1 MTLVLVVLA
10 LLVVVNC
17 CFMVYLISDVASHS
31 EHAEREP
38 GTVWGIG
45 LISFFQFLLS
55 TFGIS
60 DFALGAAVY
69 SRLKWVSVG
78 NLPGTLN
85 AAAVIPVAVMSLFW
99 ITSIEVDLA
108 TLLVPIVAQMAGA
121 YISPRFVV
129 KMPGRAIRIFLALG
143 MLVTVVSVAAGSF
156 GFFST
161 GGIVTALGLNK
172 LIILAVLCFVYGA
185 LNNLGIGSYA
195 LTMST
200 VFALGLDLEAA
211 FPIMMGAAAFSVPV
225 ASIQFIRRGSYS
237 RKITVISAACGSV
250 GVIVAAF
257 AVKNVDMQ
265 PLKWLV
271 AAFLLYSA
279 YAMLR
284 KALKNEDYA
293 VAEPAK
299 PTVGKLSTVSRL
311 TIFCLILVL
320 LCTASLAVVFVKNFR
335 TISSNDVETIL
346 NEHNTRLRDSI
357 RAYLREHENFLLS
370 IRAGASQFMSRKPVD
385 QEQLR
390 RYLETSAGLLSDI
403 STLYCTSNEV
413 WNKAG
418 GYAVF
423 SQPWDVPEDWDN
435 TERPWF
441 VAAKK
446 EQGGD
451 AVYSRPYEDALTGA
465 TILDIS
471 ANVYDADGKDIG
483 VISESITLEAL
494 ELMLRRASFLELQ
507 EVYLIDSDGVFIIA
521 PALNVA
527 AGTSLFEAFGLGK
540 YRDRILSSGTFSVS
554 DQDTTIYSSA
564 IPSAGWFV
572 VSIVPEGTI
581 FSYVNERLM
590 GMFLTPMLVIF
601 FMLLVVLISLM
612 FIIRH
617 ESQGKLTAERL
628 TREKSRFIA
637 RISHELRTPM
647 NAVIGMSQLA
657 REDFGS
663 PRSLDYLSG
672 IQSAGASLLAIIND
686 LLDFSKI
693 ESGRL
698 ECTDAVYSTADML
711 NDTLGIIR
719 IQMVAK
725 PLELL
730 VEASPG
736 LPRLMRGDVGRV
748 KQILLNLLS
757 NAVKYSEKGCIGFS
771 ASGEAL
777 PPNHIRLTFVVE
789 DKGIGIKPEDMPKL
803 FGDFSRVDEQRN
815 SAIEGTGLGL
825 PITLSL
831 CRAMQGDIAVSSEY
845 GRGSTFTATIIQCV
859 ADWKPMGDLASVL
872 TAGDKPKSSCLRR
885 VSFVAPDANVLIVDD
900 FPSNLAVT
908 EGLLRPY
915 GVRFSTCQ
923 NGRDAVQLA
932 QSGAFDL
939 VLMDHMMPEMDGI
952 QAMRAIRAF
961 GGPFAALPMV
971 VLTAHAVSGMKE
983 LFLERGFD
991 DFMSKPIDTDR
1002 LDELLRRWIPAAK
1015 QQRVAES
1022 APDSGYDA
1030 APDETADN
1038 APGDAPRKGPDAPDD
1053 APGKG
1058 PSKAPH
1064 ETACATAGET
1074 AGDAPDAG
1082 PAAGPPMSCNIKA
1095 ELATQQ
1101 LDLLNHYAW
1110 HFANGLPAD
1119 QAYCERTGRLVDA
1132 LTEAMGAG
1140 TDDPDPET
1148 AKLAAAARRGEAEE
1162 IRRLLPDVYQ
1172 RLATALHQRNTN
1184 APVALVQMLSQ
1195 LKAALDA
1202 GDEARANI
1210 LMDAFRAMDGLSPSA
1225 RELYFF
1231 LYNAL
1236 LMGDTE
1242 EAAQGL
1248 SQWLDQCN

>member
-10 LLVVVNC
+10 LLVVVSC
-17 CFMVYLISDVASHS
+17 CFMGYLISDVAGHS
-31 EHAEREP
+31 EHAGREP

-60 DFALGAAVY
+60 DFALGAAAY
-69 SRLKWVSVG
+69 SKLKWVSVG

-85 AAAVIPVAVMSLFW
+85 AASVIPVAVMSLFW

-129 KMPGRAIRIFLALG
+129 KMPGRVIRIFLALG
-143 MLVTVVSVAAGSF
+143 MLVTVLNVVAGSF
-156 GFFST
+156 GVFST
-161 GGIVTALGLNK
+161 GDIVTALGLNK
-172 LIILAVLCFVYGA
+172 LVILAGLCFVYGA

-195 LTMST
+195 LTLAT
-200 VFALGLDLEAA
+200 VFALGLDVEAA

-237 RKITVISAACGSV
+237 RKITVISAVCGSV
-250 GVIVAAF
+250 GVLVAAF
-257 AVKNVDMQ
+257 ALKNMDIQ
-265 PLKWLV
+265 PLKWLI

-279 YAMLR
+279 CSMLR
-284 KALKNEDYA
+284 MALNNKDYA
-293 VAEPAK
+293 VAASDK
-299 PTVGKLSTVSRL
+299 PIVGKLSTVGRL
-311 TIFCLILVL
+311 TILCLILVV
-320 LCTASLAVVFVKNFR
+320 LCTASLAVVLVQNFR

-370 IRAGASQFMSRKPVD
+370 VRAGAVHFMSSNPVD

-390 RYLETSAGLLSDI
+390 RYLETSAGLLTDV

-413 WNKAG
+413 WNKPG

-423 SQPWDVPEDWDN
+423 SQPWDVPQDWDN

-451 AVYSRPYEDALTGA
+451 AVYSRPYEDALTGG

-471 ANVYDADGKDIG
+471 ANVYDANEKDIG

-507 EVYLIDSDGVFIIA
+507 EVYLVDSDGAFIIA
-521 PALNVA
+521 PALDVA
-527 AGTSLFEAFGLGK
+527 AGTSLFEAFGLDK

-554 DQDTTIYSSA
+554 DQGTTIFSSA

-581 FSYVNERLM
+581 FSYVNERLV

-612 FIIRH
+612 SIIRH

-628 TREKSRFIA
+628 TQEKSRFIA
-637 RISHELRTPM
+637 RMSHELRTPM
-647 NAVIGMSQLA
+647 NAVIGMSELA

-663 PRSLDYLSG
+663 SRSLEYLSG
-672 IQSAGASLLAIIND
+672 IHNAGVSLLAIVND

-698 ECTDAVYSTADML
+698 ECSEAAYTTADML
-711 NDTLGIIR
+711 NDALGIIR
-719 IQMVAK
+719 IQMVGK
-725 PLELL
+725 PLELMA
-730 VEASPG
+730 EASPD
-736 LPRLMRGDVGRV
+736 LPRLMIGDVGRV

-757 NAVKYSEKGCIGFS
+757 NAVKYSEKGCIHFS

-777 PPNHIRLTFVVE
+777 TENTLRLTFVVE
-789 DKGIGIKPEDMPKL
+789 DKGIGIKPEDVPKL
-803 FGDFSRVDEQRN
+803 FGDFTRVEERRN

-825 PITLSL
+825 PIARSL
-831 CRAMQGDIAVSSEY
+831 CRAMRGDITVSSEY
-845 GRGSTFTATIIQCV
+845 GKGSTFTATIIQSV
-859 ADWKPMGDLASVL
+859 ADWKPMGSPVSVVATAGKAISRSSRRISFMAPDASVL
-872 TAGDKPKSSCLRR
+872 IA
-885 VSFVAPDANVLIVDD
+885 DD
-900 FPSNLAVT
+900 FSSNLAVT

-915 GVRFSTCQ
+915 GMRVFTCL

-932 QSGAFDL
+932 QSGSFDL
-939 VLMDHMMPEMDGI
+939 VLMDHMMPEMDGT

-961 GGPFAALPMV
+961 GGSFAALPVV

-983 LFLERGFD
+983 LFLESGFD
-991 DFMSKPIDTDR
+991 DFMSKPINTAE

-1015 QQRVAES
+1015 QQGVA
-1022 APDSGYDA
+1022 DST
-1030 APDETADN
+1030 PVN
-1038 APGDAPRKGPDAPDD
+1038 APNDATVNAPNDRSDD
-1053 APGKG
+1053 APNNATD
-1058 PSKAPH
+1058 STPH
-1064 ETACATAGET
+1064 
-1074 AGDAPDAG
+1074 
-1082 PAAGPPMSCNIKA
+1082 MSGSIRD
-1095 ELATQQ
+1095 ELAAQQ

-1119 QAYCERTGRLVDA
+1119 QAYCEKTGRLADA
-1132 LTEAMGAG
+1132 LVENIGVIPDGPVPGA
-1140 TDDPDPET
+1140 
-1148 AKLAAAARRGEAEE
+1148 AKLAAAARLGQAEE
-1162 IRRLLPDVYQ
+1162 IRQLLPHVYQ
-1172 RLATALHQRNTN
+1172 GLATALHQRNKH
-1184 APVALVQMLSQ
+1184 APDALTHMLSQ

-1202 GDEARANI
+1202 DDEQRANTV
-1210 LMDAFRAMDGLSPSA
+1210 MDAFRGMDGLSHSA
-1225 RELYFF
+1225 QELYFF

-1236 LMGDTE
+1236 LMGETE
-1242 EAAQGL
+1242 QASQRL
-1248 SQWLDQCN
+1248 TQWLDRCDR